1 MKAIQL
7 DLHPVRWPICKVV
20 GMVRPAVF
28 WGPLSG
34 LRLREVDTP
43 KLPSDDWVR
52 IRPRL
57 GGICGTDL
65 AAIFQRNHPASI
77 VRCFTTF
84 PLLLG
89 HEGVGVIEAVGS
101 SGTDWQAGQR
111 VVVEPMLSCEPRGI
125 DPPCPPCRQGLFS
138 LCENLTE
145 GDLPPAMMIGLN
157 PFTGGTW
164 CESFVAHRS
173 QLLAVP
179 DTVDDETATL
189 VDPIACSV
197 HAVLRHTPPDG
208 SRVIIIGAGIIGLGV
223 AAALRALAPGVHVTA
238 LVRHDHQQRLMERFG
253 ADDIIR
259 VSRKAPKAERYDQ
272 VAERTGGRRYHSM
285 FGNQA
290 LVGGYDVSYD
300 CIGTGDSLTDAM
312 KFVHARGT
320 VVQCA
325 TSTITVVDTTPLWM
339 AELNI
344 VGCYGRAIETFEGR
358 RMHTYEVVFELLR
371 RGGLDLSGLLTHT
384 FRVDDYRQALQTLTQ
399 RGSSAVVKAAFDHR

>member
-7 DLHPVRWPICKVV
+7 DLHPIRWPLCKVI

-34 LRLREVDTP
+34 LRLRDIDMP
-43 KLPSDDWVR
+43 PLPGEDWVR
-52 IRPRL
+52 IRPLL

-65 AAIFQRNHPASI
+65 TAIFQRNHPASI
-77 VRCFTTF
+77 VRCFTRF

-89 HEGVGVIEAVGS
+89 HEGVGVIESVGDDVA
-101 SGTDWQAGQR
+101 DWQPGQR
-111 VVVEPMLSCEPRGI
+111 VVVEPMLSCVPRGI
-125 DPPCPPCRQGLFS
+125 DPPCPPCREGHFS

-164 CESFVAHRS
+164 GESFVAHRS
-173 QLLAVP
+173 QLLSVP
-179 DTVDDETATL
+179 DSADDETATL

-197 HAVLRHTPPDG
+197 HAVLRHTPPPG
-208 SRVIIIGAGIIGLGV
+208 ANVIILGAGIIGLGL
-223 AAALRALAPGVHVTA
+223 AASLRALAPEVRVTA
-238 LVRHDHQQRLMERFG
+238 LVRHDHQQALMERFG
-253 ADDIIR
+253 ASEVIR
-259 VSRKAPKAERYDQ
+259 VPRKAPKAERYDE
-272 VAERTGGRRYHSM
+272 VAARTGGRRYHAM

-300 CIGTGDSLTDAM
+300 CIGTGDSLTDAL

-339 AELNI
+339 AELNV

-358 RMHTYEVVFELLR
+358 PMHTYDVVFELLR
-371 RGGLDLSGLLTHT
+371 RGQLDLTGLLTHT
-384 FRVDDYRQALQTLTQ
+384 FRIGDYRQALRMLTE
-399 RGSSAVVKAAFDHR
+399 RGSSAVVKTAFDHR